1 MVSRLEPTV
10 ETTRRSID
18 LRLDLHSP
26 LFVIGDLSRVTKLHE
41 EAEALARELG
51 DHARLGRVLVR
62 LANYSW
68 AGAQYAD
75 ARHRSTQALTIGLK
89 TGDRVLEVMGRYL
102 LGEVQHACG
111 EYPAAIRS
119 FRENVEGDNS
129 EVAKQRLGFTA
140 SPYVVSCGFSPGVTP
155 CWVTSGQRV
164 HSAIERSPART
175 RPTSLRLA
183 SMPTSSPR

>member
-1 MVSRLEPTV
+1 LEPTGRPPAV
-10 ETTRRSID
+10 SIH
-18 LRLDLHSP
+18 LRLDVHSP
-26 LFVIGDLSRVTKLHE
+26 LFVTGDLSRVTRLHE

-51 DHARLGRVLVR
+51 DHAGRGRVLVP

-140 SPYVVSCGFSPGVTP
+140 SPYVVSCGYLAW
-155 CWVTSGQRV
+155 CYALLTSGQRV
-164 HSAIERSPART
+164 HSAIERSAAPM

>member
-1 MVSRLEPTV
+1 V
-10 ETTRRSID
+10 EA
-18 LRLDLHSP
+18 
-26 LFVIGDLSRVTKLHE
+26 V
-41 EAEALARELG
+41 ARELG

-62 LANYSW
+62 LADYSW

-75 ARHRSTQALTIGLK
+75 ARHRSTQALTIGLR

-140 SPYVVSCGFSPGVTP
+140 SPYVVSCGYLAWCYALQEDFM
-155 CWVTSGQRV
+155 
-164 HSAIERSPART
+164 SARAFGGRDVERAGRST
-175 RPTSLRLA
+175 EQQ
-183 SMPTSSPR
+183 

>member
-1 MVSRLEPTV
+1 MVSRLEPTA

-68 AGAQYAD
+68 AGAHYAD
-75 ARHRSTQALTIGLK
+75 ARHRSTQALTIGLR
-89 TGDRVLEVMGRYL
+89 TGDRVLAVMGRDL
-102 LGEVQHACG
+102 LA
-111 EYPAAIRS
+111 
-119 FRENVEGDNS
+119 
-129 EVAKQRLGFTA
+129 
-140 SPYVVSCGFSPGVTP
+140 
-155 CWVTSGQRV
+155 RV
-164 HSAIERSPART
+164 HSALAEAPAVYR
-175 RPTSLRLA
+175 A
-183 SMPTSSPR
+183 